1 MNKAQISEKVDF
13 YLSRISASFFKEDE
27 INKRLL
33 KIIFSLLLVLSIAGI
48 EFFTLKAEK
57 AKADELSVFM
67 KNYLW
72 EMDDLNA
79 ADFGKI
85 LIETKGY
92 RSLAILHPDNTN
104 FINLNDERPYPAFK
118 SLLENIA
125 LIRILPFTAS
135 VNYDNQQI
143 GTLEI
148 KWINENIFTHAM
160 MAGVFS
166 LFYLVVFSYLRIILN
181 RREINRQMEEVQ
193 RLKVQQDGDYYLTSL
208 LTKPLGFIYQP
219 GERFKIETLVKQKK
233 DFEFRKR
240 KEEIGG
246 DLCISD
252 EIKLRGRDYIVYVN
266 ADAMGK
272 SLQGAGGVLV
282 FGSAFNSILT
292 RNRSSAAA
300 QAYFPEAWIRNAFVD
315 LHKIFESFSGSML
328 MSVILGL
335 IDKATGHM
343 YWINA
348 EHPGLVL
355 YRDKKAELL
364 DIDDIFRKL
373 GTEGVSQTLTIRNM
387 QLKPGDIIVAGS
399 DGRDDLIMG
408 KDEHGYPDFN
418 ADETL
423 FLRIFEQADGDL
435 EHVFTLLKDKGDISD
450 DLSLLKIEY
459 LQSSKVDPED
469 EQLLEAKKQIS
480 TLFKAGDYQAVLGD
494 AAQLLNRYP
503 ENGDLLKIIV
513 KSALVL
519 RNFVKVREYIP
530 QYLNQ
535 KPADTEAI
543 YLAAVACR
551 KTEDYSM
558 AIAYGEQYRL
568 RQPLQVKNFFHLYLC
583 HKKLKNDKRANE
595 MLEKVLNV
603 EPENKRA
610 NRLLQVNTA

>member
-1 MNKAQISEKVDF
+1 MDKAKITEKVGN
-13 YLSRISASFFKEDE
+13 YLNLVSASFFKEDE

-33 KIIFSLLLVLSIAGI
+33 KIIFSVLLVLSIAGI
-48 EFFTLKAEK
+48 EFFTLKTEK
-57 AKADELSVFM
+57 AKADELGVFM

-79 ADFGKI
+79 ADFGRI
-85 LIETKGY
+85 LIETRGY

-104 FINLNDERPYPAFK
+104 FIDLNDERSYPAFK
-118 SLLENIA
+118 SLLESIA
-125 LIRILPFTAS
+125 LIRILPFSAS
-135 VNYDNQQI
+135 VNYNDEQI
-143 GTLEI
+143 GTLSI
-148 KWINENIFTHAM
+148 QWINENIFTHAM

-166 LFYLVVFSYLRIILN
+166 LLYLVVFSYLRIILN

-252 EIKLRGRDYIVYVN
+252 EIKLRGRDYVVYVN

-282 FGSAFNSILT
+282 FGSAFNSLLT
-292 RNRSSAAA
+292 RNRSSTGA

-364 DIDDIFRKL
+364 DVDDIFRKL

-408 KDEHGYPDFN
+408 KDENGYPDFN

-423 FLRIFEQADGDL
+423 FLRIFERADGNLDK
-435 EHVFTLLKDKGDISD
+435 VFEILKEYGEISD

-459 LQSSKVDPED
+459 LQSSLNDPEN
-469 EQLLEAKKQIS
+469 EQLIEAKKQLS
-480 TLFKAGDYQAVLGD
+480 DLYKKADHQAVLTNG
-494 AAQLLNRYP
+494 AQLLNQYP
-503 ENGDLLKIIV
+503 ESGELLKLIV
-513 KSALVL
+513 KSALIL
-519 RNFVKVREYIP
+519 RDFPKVREYIP

-543 YLAAVACR
+543 FLAAISCR
-551 KTEDYSM
+551 KIEDYSM

-568 RQPLQVKNFFHLYLC
+568 REPYQVKNFFHLYLC
-583 HKKLKNDKRANE
+583 HKKLDNDKRAEE
-595 MLEKVLNV
+595 MLQKVLNI

-610 NRLLQVNTA
+610 KSLLRVKSA